1 MGRYCGFQQGP
12 HLRACRTVAD
22 GSAAGS
28 CPAGGEAALARLAA
42 PEGYFHVPAP
52 PGRQAAASAMS
63 RAQHSKLAVVCLLC
77 LGLARLPAAAEVG
90 ERSPTR
96 VGKPRR
102 RASGP
107 RGRRR
112 QPRADLPSG
121 IAQRSAYA
129 RVGGPRG
136 GAGAN
141 ASRRV
146 VWPLRGTGRTYVHIV
161 GTRFCLKQG
170 HNAALVEARLLL
182 FERICVPTMAQQ
194 STNRFVWL
202 VIVDETLAPRHRR
215 RLTTLLAAHRGP
227 KDFRVVSLDRETA
240 NRDLRAQG
248 HHAYGLARLRQP
260 SIVADY
266 VLTTV
271 LDADDGLPYQAL
283 RMIREQVADAVRRV
297 QRNATL
303 LEHKLVAVACY
314 TAALNWQP
322 STRRPAGALNLHN
335 ESMCIT
341 PGLTRVV
348 PFSQPMALG
357 NSSSSNHALLKS
369 RWPGAKT
376 CTQRSPRHSGTRSA
390 AAIPI
395 RSRTATSNGMR
406 DVVRAADVPA
416 SDIYRWRPTLLA
428 QFNITTGDLKATNK
442 GLTLNEAAIARAQ
455 MRSNCHDGWS
465 CKEVALAKLRDIMSR
480 GARRL
485 AALVGPPV
493 GPGRRGRLHQSHA
506 GHCRHWMLTDTVVM

>member
-1 MGRYCGFQQGP
+1 
-12 HLRACRTVAD
+12 
-22 GSAAGS
+22 
-28 CPAGGEAALARLAA
+28 
-42 PEGYFHVPAP
+42 
-52 PGRQAAASAMS
+52 MS
-63 RAQHSKLAVVCLLC
+63 RAAVVCLLC
-77 LGLARLPAAAEVG
+77 LGLPAAAG
-90 ERSPTR
+90 AA
-96 VGKPRR
+96 RR
-102 RASGP
+102 RRVA
-107 RGRRR
+107 R
-112 QPRADLPSG
+112 
-121 IAQRSAYA
+121 RSAYA

-136 GAGAN
+136 GEGAN

-146 VWPLRGTGRTYVHIV
+146 VWPLRGTGRTYVHVV

-170 HNAALVEARLLL
+170 HEAALVEARLLL

-194 STNRFVWL
+194 STDRFVWL
-202 VIVDETLAPRHRR
+202 VVVDETLAPRHRL
-215 RLTTLLAAHRGP
+215 RLETILEAHRGP
-227 KDFRVVSLDRETA
+227 KDFRVVSLDRLTDS
-240 NRDLRAQG
+240 DLRAQG
-248 HHAYGLARLRQP
+248 HHAFGLARLRP
-260 SIVADY
+260 RPMDADY

-297 QRNATL
+297 HPK
-303 LEHKLVAVACY
+303 ELVAVACY
-314 TAALNWQP
+314 TDAFNWQP

-348 PFSQPMALG
+348 PFSRPMALG
-357 NSSSSNHALLKS
+357 NSSLSSHALLKA

-376 CTQRSPRHSGTRSA
+376 CTQRVSRNA
-390 AAIPI
+390 VAIPI

-416 SDIYRWRPTLLA
+416 SDVYRWRPVLQA

-465 CKEVALAKLRDIMSR
+465 CKDYALELLRNMSR

-493 GPGRRGRLHQSHA
+493 GPGRRGRPPVVPRRPLPPLDAH
-506 GHCRHWMLTDTVVM
+506 GHRRIM

>member
-1 MGRYCGFQQGP
+1 
-12 HLRACRTVAD
+12 
-22 GSAAGS
+22 
-28 CPAGGEAALARLAA
+28 
-42 PEGYFHVPAP
+42 
-52 PGRQAAASAMS
+52 MS
-63 RAQHSKLAVVCLLC
+63 RAAVVCLLC
-77 LGLARLPAAAEVG
+77 LGLPAAAG
-90 ERSPTR
+90 AA
-96 VGKPRR
+96 RR
-102 RASGP
+102 RRVA
-107 RGRRR
+107 R
-112 QPRADLPSG
+112 
-121 IAQRSAYA
+121 RSASA

-136 GAGAN
+136 GEVRRSAYAGEVN

-170 HNAALVEARLLL
+170 HEEALVEARLLL

-194 STNRFVWL
+194 STDRFVWL
-202 VIVDETLAPRHRR
+202 VVVDETLAPRHRL
-215 RLTTLLAAHRGP
+215 RLETILEAHRGP
-227 KDFRVVSLDRETA
+227 KDFRVVSLDHETA

-248 HHAYGLARLRQP
+248 HHAFGLARLRP
-260 SIVADY
+260 RPMDADY

-297 QRNATL
+297 L
-303 LEHKLVAVACY
+303 PKELVAVACY
-314 TAALNWQP
+314 ADAFNWQP

-348 PFSQPMALG
+348 PLSRPMALG
-357 NSSSSNHALLKS
+357 NSSSSSHALLKA

-376 CTQRSPRHSGTRSA
+376 CTQRSSRKA
-390 AAIPI
+390 VAIPI

-428 QFNITTGDLKATNK
+428 QFNITTGDLKAANK

-465 CKEVALAKLRDIMSR
+465 CKGYALELLRNMSR

>member
-1 MGRYCGFQQGP
+1 
-12 HLRACRTVAD
+12 
-22 GSAAGS
+22 
-28 CPAGGEAALARLAA
+28 
-42 PEGYFHVPAP
+42 
-52 PGRQAAASAMS
+52 MS
-63 RAQHSKLAVVCLLC
+63 RAAVVCLLC

-136 GAGAN
+136 GEGAN

-240 NRDLRAQG
+240 DRDLRAEG
-248 HHAYGLARLRQP
+248 HHAFGLARLRP
-260 SIVADY
+260 RPMDADY

-283 RMIREQVADAVRRV
+283 RMIREQVAEAVRRV
-297 QRNATL
+297 QRDATL
-303 LEHKLVAVACY
+303 REHKLVAVACY
-314 TAALNWQP
+314 TDAFNWQP

-376 CTQRSPRHSGTRSA
+376 CTQRVSRNA
-390 AAIPI
+390 VAIPI

-428 QFNITTGDLKATNK
+428 QFNITTGDLKAANK

-485 AALVGPPV
+485 LA
-493 GPGRRGRLHQSHA
+493 GPGRRGRLHQSSHA
-506 GHCRHWMLTDTVVM
+506 GHCRHWMLTDTVA

>member
-1 MGRYCGFQQGP
+1 
-12 HLRACRTVAD
+12 
-22 GSAAGS
+22 
-28 CPAGGEAALARLAA
+28 
-42 PEGYFHVPAP
+42 
-52 PGRQAAASAMS
+52 MS
-63 RAQHSKLAVVCLLC
+63 RAARAKHCGLAVVCLLC
-77 LGLARLPAAAEVG
+77 LGLPATAGAA
-90 ERSPTR
+90 
-96 VGKPRR
+96 RR
-102 RASGP
+102 RRVA
-107 RGRRR
+107 R
-112 QPRADLPSG
+112 
-121 IAQRSAYA
+121 RSAYA

-136 GAGAN
+136 GEVRRSAYAGEVN

-146 VWPLRGTGRTYVHIV
+146 VWPLRGTGRTYVHVV
-161 GTRFCLKQG
+161 GTRFCLRQG
-170 HNAALVEARLLL
+170 HEAALVEARLLL

-194 STNRFVWL
+194 STDRFVWL
-202 VIVDETLAPRHRR
+202 VVVDETLAPRHRL
-215 RLTTLLAAHRGP
+215 RLTTILEAHRGP
-227 KDFRVVSLDRETA
+227 KDFRVVSLDRLTDS
-240 NRDLRAQG
+240 DLRAQG
-248 HHAYGLARLRQP
+248 HHAFGLARLRP
-260 SIVADY
+260 RPMDADY

-283 RMIREQVADAVRRV
+283 RMIREQVAEAVRRV
-297 QRNATL
+297 L
-303 LEHKLVAVACY
+303 PKELVAVACY
-314 TAALNWQP
+314 TDAFNWQP

-416 SDIYRWRPTLLA
+416 SDVYRWRPVLQA
-428 QFNITTGDLKATNK
+428 QFNITTGDLKAANK

-465 CKEVALAKLRDIMSR
+465 CKDYALELLRNMSR

-493 GPGRRGRLHQSHA
+493 GPGRRGRLHQPPHA
-506 GHCRHWMLTDTVVM
+506 GHCRHWMLTDNVA

>member
-146 VWPLRGTGRTYVHIV
+146 VWPLQGTGRTYVHIV

-202 VIVDETLAPRHRR
+202 VIVDETLAPRHHR

-428 QFNITTGDLKATNK
+428 QFNITTGDLKAANK

-465 CKEVALAKLRDIMSR
+465 CKDYALELLRNMSR

-493 GPGRRGRLHQSHA
+493 GPGRRGRLHQSSHA

>member
-1 MGRYCGFQQGP
+1 MWLPARPAF
-12 HLRACRTVAD
+12 RTVAD

-215 RLTTLLAAHRGP
+215 RLATLLAAHRGP

-297 QRNATL
+297 HPK
-303 LEHKLVAVACY
+303 ELVAVACY
-314 TAALNWQP
+314 ADAFNWQP

-465 CKEVALAKLRDIMSR
+465 CKDYALELLRNMSR

-493 GPGRRGRLHQSHA
+493 GPGRRGRLHQPSHA
-506 GHCRHWMLTDTVVM
+506 GHRRHWMLTDTVRIM

>member
-1 MGRYCGFQQGP
+1 
-12 HLRACRTVAD
+12 
-22 GSAAGS
+22 
-28 CPAGGEAALARLAA
+28 
-42 PEGYFHVPAP
+42 
-52 PGRQAAASAMS
+52 MS
-63 RAQHSKLAVVCLLC
+63 RAAVVCLLC
-77 LGLARLPAAAEVG
+77 LGLPAAAG
-90 ERSPTR
+90 AA
-96 VGKPRR
+96 RR
-102 RASGP
+102 RRVA
-107 RGRRR
+107 R
-112 QPRADLPSG
+112 
-121 IAQRSAYA
+121 RSAYA

-136 GAGAN
+136 GEGAN

-146 VWPLRGTGRTYVHIV
+146 VWPLRGTGRTYVHVV

-170 HNAALVEARLLL
+170 HETALVEARLLL
-182 FERICVPTMAQQ
+182 FERVCVPTMAQQ
-194 STNRFVWL
+194 STDRFVWL
-202 VIVDETLAPRHRR
+202 VVVDETLAPRHRL
-215 RLTTLLAAHRGP
+215 RLKTILEAHRGP

-240 NRDLRAQG
+240 DRDLRAQG
-248 HHAYGLARLRQP
+248 HHAFGLARLRP
-260 SIVADY
+260 RPMDADY

-283 RMIREQVADAVRRV
+283 RMIREQVAEAVRRV

-303 LEHKLVAVACY
+303 REHKLVAVACY
-314 TAALNWQP
+314 TDAFNWQP

-348 PFSQPMALG
+348 PFSRPMALG
-357 NSSSSNHALLKS
+357 NSSLSSHALLKA

-376 CTQRSPRHSGTRSA
+376 CTQRVSRNA
-390 AAIPI
+390 VAIPI

-416 SDIYRWRPTLLA
+416 SDVYRWRPVLQA

-465 CKEVALAKLRDIMSR
+465 CKEVALAKLRDMSR

-485 AALVGPPV
+485 LV
-493 GPGRRGRLHQSHA
+493 GPGRRGRLHQSSHA
-506 GHCRHWMLTDTVVM
+506 GHCRHWMLKDTVVM

>member
-1 MGRYCGFQQGP
+1 
-12 HLRACRTVAD
+12 
-22 GSAAGS
+22 
-28 CPAGGEAALARLAA
+28 
-42 PEGYFHVPAP
+42 
-52 PGRQAAASAMS
+52 MS
-63 RAQHSKLAVVCLLC
+63 RAAVVCLLC

-90 ERSPTR
+90 ERWPTR

-215 RLTTLLAAHRGP
+215 RLATLLAAHRGP

-465 CKEVALAKLRDIMSR
+465 CKDYALELLRNMSR

>member
-1 MGRYCGFQQGP
+1 
-12 HLRACRTVAD
+12 
-22 GSAAGS
+22 
-28 CPAGGEAALARLAA
+28 
-42 PEGYFHVPAP
+42 
-52 PGRQAAASAMS
+52 MS

-215 RLTTLLAAHRGP
+215 RLTTLLAAHRDPRTSASSHSTARPPTATCAPRATTRTASRGCGN
-227 KDFRVVSLDRETA
+227 RVS
-240 NRDLRAQG
+240 
-248 HHAYGLARLRQP
+248 
-260 SIVADY
+260 
-266 VLTTV
+266 
-271 LDADDGLPYQAL
+271 
-283 RMIREQVADAVRRV
+283 
-297 QRNATL
+297 
-303 LEHKLVAVACY
+303 
-314 TAALNWQP
+314 
-322 STRRPAGALNLHN
+322 
-335 ESMCIT
+335 
-341 PGLTRVV
+341 
-348 PFSQPMALG
+348 
-357 NSSSSNHALLKS
+357 
-369 RWPGAKT
+369 
-376 CTQRSPRHSGTRSA
+376 
-390 AAIPI
+390 
-395 RSRTATSNGMR
+395 SRTTS
-406 DVVRAADVPA
+406 
-416 SDIYRWRPTLLA
+416 SRPSSTP
-428 QFNITTGDLKATNK
+428 TTGYHIK
-442 GLTLNEAAIARAQ
+442 
-455 MRSNCHDGWS
+455 RSG
-465 CKEVALAKLRDIMSR
+465 
-480 GARRL
+480 
-485 AALVGPPV
+485 
-493 GPGRRGRLHQSHA
+493 
-506 GHCRHWMLTDTVVM
+506 

>member
-1 MGRYCGFQQGP
+1 MQ
-12 HLRACRTVAD
+12 
-22 GSAAGS
+22 
-28 CPAGGEAALARLAA
+28 
-42 PEGYFHVPAP
+42 AP

-136 GAGAN
+136 AEGAN

-465 CKEVALAKLRDIMSR
+465 CKDYALELLRNMSR

>member
-1 MGRYCGFQQGP
+1 
-12 HLRACRTVAD
+12 
-22 GSAAGS
+22 
-28 CPAGGEAALARLAA
+28 
-42 PEGYFHVPAP
+42 
-52 PGRQAAASAMS
+52 MS

-136 GAGAN
+136 GESAN

-303 LEHKLVAVACY
+303 PEHKLVAVACY

-465 CKEVALAKLRDIMSR
+465 CKDYALELLRNMSR

>member
-1 MGRYCGFQQGP
+1 M
-12 HLRACRTVAD
+12 AD

-136 GAGAN
+136 GEGAN

-227 KDFRVVSLDRETA
+227 KDFRVVSLDRSTA

-376 CTQRSPRHSGTRSA
+376 CTQRSPRHSGTRSV

-465 CKEVALAKLRDIMSR
+465 CKEVALAKLRDMSR

-485 AALVGPPV
+485 LV
-493 GPGRRGRLHQSHA
+493 GPGRRGRLHQPSHA
-506 GHCRHWMLTDTVVM
+506 GHCRHWMLTDTVRIM

>member
-1 MGRYCGFQQGP
+1 M
-12 HLRACRTVAD
+12 AD

-28 CPAGGEAALARLAA
+28 CPPGGEAARARLAA
-42 PEGYFHVPAP
+42 PEGYFHVQAP

-63 RAQHSKLAVVCLLC
+63 RAQHSKLAIVCLLC

-96 VGKPRR
+96 VGKTRR

-303 LEHKLVAVACY
+303 PEHKLVAVACY

-465 CKEVALAKLRDIMSR
+465 CKDYALELLRNMSR

-493 GPGRRGRLHQSHA
+493 GPGRRGRLHQSSHA

>member
-1 MGRYCGFQQGP
+1 
-12 HLRACRTVAD
+12 
-22 GSAAGS
+22 
-28 CPAGGEAALARLAA
+28 
-42 PEGYFHVPAP
+42 
-52 PGRQAAASAMS
+52 MS
-63 RAQHSKLAVVCLLC
+63 RAARAKHSGLAVVCLLC
-77 LGLARLPAAAEVG
+77 LGLPAAAG
-90 ERSPTR
+90 AA
-96 VGKPRR
+96 RR
-102 RASGP
+102 RRVA
-107 RGRRR
+107 R
-112 QPRADLPSG
+112 
-121 IAQRSAYA
+121 RSASA

-136 GAGAN
+136 GEVRRSAYAGEVN

-146 VWPLRGTGRTYVHIV
+146 VWPLRGTGRTYVHVV

-170 HNAALVEARLLL
+170 HEIALVEARLLL

-194 STNRFVWL
+194 STDRFVWL
-202 VIVDETLAPRHRR
+202 VVVDETLAPRHRL
-215 RLTTLLAAHRGP
+215 RLKTILEAHRGP
-227 KDFRVVSLDRETA
+227 KDFRVVALDRLTDS
-240 NRDLRAQG
+240 DLRAQG
-248 HHAYGLARLRQP
+248 HHAFGLARLRP
-260 SIVADY
+260 RPMDADY

-283 RMIREQVADAVRRV
+283 RMIREQVAEAVRRTPRD
-297 QRNATL
+297 RN
-303 LEHKLVAVACY
+303 LVAVACY
-314 TAALNWQP
+314 TDAFNWQP

-348 PFSQPMALG
+348 PFSRPMALG
-357 NSSSSNHALLKS
+357 NSSLSSHALLKA

-376 CTQRSPRHSGTRSA
+376 CTQRSSRNA
-390 AAIPI
+390 VAIPI

-416 SDIYRWRPTLLA
+416 SDVYRWRPVLQA

-465 CKEVALAKLRDIMSR
+465 CKEVALAKLRDMSR

-485 AALVGPPV
+485 LV
-493 GPGRRGRLHQSHA
+493 RSHA

>member
-1 MGRYCGFQQGP
+1 MGRYSGFQQGP
-12 HLRACRTVAD
+12 RLRACRTVAD
-22 GSAAGS
+22 CSAAGS
-28 CPAGGEAALARLAA
+28 CPPGGEAARARLAA
-42 PEGYFHVPAP
+42 PEGYFHVQAP

-227 KDFRVVSLDRETA
+227 KDFRVVSLDRSTA

-376 CTQRSPRHSGTRSA
+376 CTQRSPRHSGTRSV

-455 MRSNCHDGWS
+455 MQSNCHDGWS
-465 CKEVALAKLRDIMSR
+465 CKDYALELLRNMSR

>member
-1 MGRYCGFQQGP
+1 
-12 HLRACRTVAD
+12 
-22 GSAAGS
+22 
-28 CPAGGEAALARLAA
+28 
-42 PEGYFHVPAP
+42 
-52 PGRQAAASAMS
+52 MS

-107 RGRRR
+107 RGRRW

-248 HHAYGLARLRQP
+248 HHAFGLARLRQP

-465 CKEVALAKLRDIMSR
+465 CKDYALELLRNMSR

>member
-202 VIVDETLAPRHRR
+202 VIVDETLAPRHHR

-376 CTQRSPRHSGTRSA
+376 CTQRSPRHSGARSA

-465 CKEVALAKLRDIMSR
+465 CKDYALELLRNMSR

>member
-1 MGRYCGFQQGP
+1 
-12 HLRACRTVAD
+12 
-22 GSAAGS
+22 
-28 CPAGGEAALARLAA
+28 
-42 PEGYFHVPAP
+42 
-52 PGRQAAASAMS
+52 MS
-63 RAQHSKLAVVCLLC
+63 RAAAVCLLC

-136 GAGAN
+136 GEGAN

-248 HHAYGLARLRQP
+248 HHAFGLARLRQP

-465 CKEVALAKLRDIMSR
+465 CKDYALELLRNMSR

>member
-1 MGRYCGFQQGP
+1 
-12 HLRACRTVAD
+12 
-22 GSAAGS
+22 
-28 CPAGGEAALARLAA
+28 
-42 PEGYFHVPAP
+42 
-52 PGRQAAASAMS
+52 MS

-227 KDFRVVSLDRETA
+227 KDFRVVSLDRSTA

-248 HHAYGLARLRQP
+248 HHAFGLARLRQP

-357 NSSSSNHALLKS
+357 NSSSSHHALLKS

-455 MRSNCHDGWS
+455 MQSNCHDGWS
-465 CKEVALAKLRDIMSR
+465 CKDYALELLRNMSR

>member
-1 MGRYCGFQQGP
+1 
-12 HLRACRTVAD
+12 
-22 GSAAGS
+22 
-28 CPAGGEAALARLAA
+28 
-42 PEGYFHVPAP
+42 
-52 PGRQAAASAMS
+52 MS
-63 RAQHSKLAVVCLLC
+63 RAAVVCLLC
-77 LGLARLPAAAEVG
+77 LGLPAAAG
-90 ERSPTR
+90 AA
-96 VGKPRR
+96 RR
-102 RASGP
+102 RRVA
-107 RGRRR
+107 R
-112 QPRADLPSG
+112 
-121 IAQRSAYA
+121 RSAYA
-129 RVGGPRG
+129 RAGGPRG
-136 GAGAN
+136 GEVRRSAHAGEVN

-146 VWPLRGTGRTYVHIV
+146 VWPLRGTGRTYVHVV

-170 HNAALVEARLLL
+170 HEIALVEARLLL

-194 STNRFVWL
+194 STDRFVWL
-202 VIVDETLAPRHRR
+202 VVVDETLAPRHRL
-215 RLTTLLAAHRGP
+215 RLETILEAHRGP
-227 KDFRVVSLDRETA
+227 KDFRVVALDRLTDS
-240 NRDLRAQG
+240 DLRAQG
-248 HHAYGLARLRQP
+248 HHAFGLARLRP
-260 SIVADY
+260 RPMDADY

-297 QRNATL
+297 QRDATL
-303 LEHKLVAVACY
+303 REHKLVAVACY
-314 TAALNWQP
+314 TDAFNWQP

-348 PFSQPMALG
+348 PFSRPMALG
-357 NSSSSNHALLKS
+357 NSSLSSHALLKA

-376 CTQRSPRHSGTRSA
+376 CTQRVSRNA
-390 AAIPI
+390 VAIPI

-416 SDIYRWRPTLLA
+416 SDVYRWRPVLQA
-428 QFNITTGDLKATNK
+428 QFNITTGDLKAANR
-442 GLTLNEAAIARAQ
+442 GLALNEAAIARAQ

-465 CKEVALAKLRDIMSR
+465 CKDYALELLRNMSR

-506 GHCRHWMLTDTVVM
+506 GHCRHWMLTDNVA

>member
-1 MGRYCGFQQGP
+1 
-12 HLRACRTVAD
+12 
-22 GSAAGS
+22 
-28 CPAGGEAALARLAA
+28 
-42 PEGYFHVPAP
+42 
-52 PGRQAAASAMS
+52 MS
-63 RAQHSKLAVVCLLC
+63 RAASELAVVCLLC
-77 LGLARLPAAAEVG
+77 LGLAEAA
-90 ERSPTR
+90 S
-96 VGKPRR
+96 RR
-102 RASGP
+102 RVA
-107 RGRRR
+107 R
-112 QPRADLPSG
+112 
-121 IAQRSAYA
+121 RSASA

-136 GAGAN
+136 GEVRRSAYAGEVN

-146 VWPLRGTGRTYVHIV
+146 VWPLRGTGRTYVHVV

-170 HNAALVEARLLL
+170 HEAALVEARLLL

-194 STNRFVWL
+194 STDRFVWL
-202 VIVDETLAPRHRR
+202 VVVDETLAPRHRL
-215 RLTTLLAAHRGP
+215 RLKTILEAHRGP
-227 KDFRVVSLDRETA
+227 KDFRVVALDRLTDS
-240 NRDLRAQG
+240 DLRAQG
-248 HHAYGLARLRQP
+248 HHAFGLARLRP
-260 SIVADY
+260 RPMDADY

-297 QRNATL
+297 L
-303 LEHKLVAVACY
+303 PKELVAVACY
-314 TAALNWQP
+314 ADAFNWQP

-348 PFSQPMALG
+348 PFSRPMALG
-357 NSSSSNHALLKS
+357 NSSLSSHALLKA

-376 CTQRSPRHSGTRSA
+376 CTQRSSRNA
-390 AAIPI
+390 VAIPI

-416 SDIYRWRPTLLA
+416 SDVYRWRPVLQA
-428 QFNITTGDLKATNK
+428 QFNITTGDLKAANK

-465 CKEVALAKLRDIMSR
+465 CKAVALEKLRDIMSR

-485 AALVGPPV
+485 LV
-493 GPGRRGRLHQSHA
+493 RSHA

>member
-1 MGRYCGFQQGP
+1 M
-12 HLRACRTVAD
+12 AD

-455 MRSNCHDGWS
+455 MQSNCHDGWS

-493 GPGRRGRLHQSHA
+493 GPGWRGRLHQSHA

>member
-1 MGRYCGFQQGP
+1 
-12 HLRACRTVAD
+12 
-22 GSAAGS
+22 
-28 CPAGGEAALARLAA
+28 
-42 PEGYFHVPAP
+42 
-52 PGRQAAASAMS
+52 MS
-63 RAQHSKLAVVCLLC
+63 RAAVVCLLC
-77 LGLARLPAAAEVG
+77 LGLPAAAG
-90 ERSPTR
+90 AA
-96 VGKPRR
+96 RR
-102 RASGP
+102 RRVA
-107 RGRRR
+107 R
-112 QPRADLPSG
+112 
-121 IAQRSAYA
+121 RSAYA

-136 GAGAN
+136 GEGAN

-146 VWPLRGTGRTYVHIV
+146 VWPLRGTGRTYVHVV

-170 HNAALVEARLLL
+170 HEAALVEARLLL

-194 STNRFVWL
+194 STDRFVWL
-202 VIVDETLAPRHRR
+202 VVVDETLAPRHRL
-215 RLTTLLAAHRGP
+215 RLTTILEAHRGP
-227 KDFRVVSLDRETA
+227 KDFRVVSLDRLTDS
-240 NRDLRAQG
+240 DLRAQG
-248 HHAYGLARLRQP
+248 HHAFGLGRLRP
-260 SIVADY
+260 RPMGADY

-297 QRNATL
+297 L
-303 LEHKLVAVACY
+303 PKELVAVACY
-314 TAALNWQP
+314 TDAFNWQP

-348 PFSQPMALG
+348 PFSRPMALG
-357 NSSSSNHALLKS
+357 NSSLSSHALLKA

-376 CTQRSPRHSGTRSA
+376 CTQRSSRNA
-390 AAIPI
+390 VAIPI

-416 SDIYRWRPTLLA
+416 SDVYRWRPVLQA
-428 QFNITTGDLKATNK
+428 QFNITTGDLKAANK

-465 CKEVALAKLRDIMSR
+465 CKEVALAKLRDMSR

-506 GHCRHWMLTDTVVM
+506 GHCRHWMLTDTVA

>member
-1 MGRYCGFQQGP
+1 M
-12 HLRACRTVAD
+12 AD

-136 GAGAN
+136 GEGAN

-416 SDIYRWRPTLLA
+416 SDVYRWRPVLQA
-428 QFNITTGDLKATNK
+428 QFNITTGDLKAANK

-485 AALVGPPV
+485 MV
-493 GPGRRGRLHQSHA
+493 GPGRRGRLHQSSHA
-506 GHCRHWMLTDTVVM
+506 GHCRHWMLTDTVA

>member
-465 CKEVALAKLRDIMSR
+465 CKDYALELLRNMSR

>member
-1 MGRYCGFQQGP
+1 M
-12 HLRACRTVAD
+12 AD

-107 RGRRR
+107 RGRRPRGRRR

-136 GAGAN
+136 GEGAN

-227 KDFRVVSLDRETA
+227 KDFRVVSLDRSTA

-248 HHAYGLARLRQP
+248 HHAFGLARLRQP

-303 LEHKLVAVACY
+303 LEHKLVVVACY

-322 STRRPAGALNLHN
+322 STRQPAGALNLHN

-376 CTQRSPRHSGTRSA
+376 CTLRAKRA
-390 AAIPI
+390 AVAVPI
-395 RSRTATSNGMR
+395 RSRTATSTGMR

-465 CKEVALAKLRDIMSR
+465 CKDYALELLRNMSR

-493 GPGRRGRLHQSHA
+493 GPGRRGRLHQSSHA

>member
-22 GSAAGS
+22 CSAAGS
-28 CPAGGEAALARLAA
+28 CPPGGEAARARLAA
-42 PEGYFHVPAP
+42 PEGYFHVQAP

-136 GAGAN
+136 GESAN

-303 LEHKLVAVACY
+303 PEHKLVAVACY

-465 CKEVALAKLRDIMSR
+465 CKDYALELLRNMSR

-493 GPGRRGRLHQSHA
+493 GPGRRGRLHQSSHA

>member
-1 MGRYCGFQQGP
+1 MGRFCGFQQGP

-22 GSAAGS
+22 CSAAGS
-28 CPAGGEAALARLAA
+28 CPPGGEAARAKLAA

-146 VWPLRGTGRTYVHIV
+146 VWPLQGTGRTYVHIV

-227 KDFRVVSLDRETA
+227 KDFRVVSLDR
-240 NRDLRAQG
+240 
-248 HHAYGLARLRQP
+248 QP
-260 SIVADY
+260 
-266 VLTTV
+266 
-271 LDADDGLPYQAL
+271 
-283 RMIREQVADAVRRV
+283 
-297 QRNATL
+297 
-303 LEHKLVAVACY
+303 
-314 TAALNWQP
+314 
-322 STRRPAGALNLHN
+322 RPAR
-335 ESMCIT
+335 
-341 PGLTRVV
+341 PGPPRVR
-348 PFSQPMALG
+348 PRAAAATEYRRGLRPHDRPRRRRRATI
-357 NSSSSNHALLKS
+357 SSAPDD
-369 RWPGAKT
+369 PGA
-376 CTQRSPRHSGTRSA
+376 
-390 AAIPI
+390 
-395 RSRTATSNGMR
+395 
-406 DVVRAADVPA
+406 
-416 SDIYRWRPTLLA
+416 
-428 QFNITTGDLKATNK
+428 
-442 GLTLNEAAIARAQ
+442 
-455 MRSNCHDGWS
+455 
-465 CKEVALAKLRDIMSR
+465 
-480 GARRL
+480 
-485 AALVGPPV
+485 
-493 GPGRRGRLHQSHA
+493 GR
-506 GHCRHWMLTDTVVM
+506 

>member
-1 MGRYCGFQQGP
+1 
-12 HLRACRTVAD
+12 
-22 GSAAGS
+22 
-28 CPAGGEAALARLAA
+28 
-42 PEGYFHVPAP
+42 
-52 PGRQAAASAMS
+52 MS
-63 RAQHSKLAVVCLLC
+63 RAAVVCLLC
-77 LGLARLPAAAEVG
+77 LGLPAAAG
-90 ERSPTR
+90 AA
-96 VGKPRR
+96 RR
-102 RASGP
+102 RRVA
-107 RGRRR
+107 R
-112 QPRADLPSG
+112 
-121 IAQRSAYA
+121 RSAYA

-136 GAGAN
+136 GEVRRSAYAGEVN

-146 VWPLRGTGRTYVHIV
+146 VWPLRGTGRTYVHVV
-161 GTRFCLKQG
+161 GTRFCLRQG
-170 HNAALVEARLLL
+170 HEAALVEARLLL

-194 STNRFVWL
+194 STDRFVWL
-202 VIVDETLAPRHRR
+202 VVVDETLAPRHRR
-215 RLTTLLAAHRGP
+215 RLTTILEAHRGP
-227 KDFRVVSLDRETA
+227 KDFRVVSLDRETH
-240 NRDLRAQG
+240 QEG
-248 HHAYGLARLRQP
+248 HHAFGLARLRP
-260 SIVADY
+260 RPTDADY

-348 PFSQPMALG
+348 PFSRPMALG
-357 NSSSSNHALLKS
+357 NSSLSSHALLKA

-376 CTQRSPRHSGTRSA
+376 CTQRVSRNA
-390 AAIPI
+390 VAIPI

-416 SDIYRWRPTLLA
+416 SDVYRWRPVLQA
-428 QFNITTGDLKATNK
+428 QFNITTGDLKAANR

-465 CKEVALAKLRDIMSR
+465 CKDYALELLRNMSR

-485 AALVGPPV
+485 AALVGPPL
-493 GPGRRGRLHQSHA
+493 GPGRRGRLHQPSHA

>member
-1 MGRYCGFQQGP
+1 
-12 HLRACRTVAD
+12 
-22 GSAAGS
+22 
-28 CPAGGEAALARLAA
+28 
-42 PEGYFHVPAP
+42 
-52 PGRQAAASAMS
+52 MS
-63 RAQHSKLAVVCLLC
+63 RAAVVCLLC
-77 LGLARLPAAAEVG
+77 LGLPAAAG
-90 ERSPTR
+90 AA
-96 VGKPRR
+96 RR
-102 RASGP
+102 RRVA
-107 RGRRR
+107 R
-112 QPRADLPSG
+112 
-121 IAQRSAYA
+121 RSASA

-136 GAGAN
+136 GEVRRSAYAGEVN

-146 VWPLRGTGRTYVHIV
+146 VWPLRGTGRTYVHVV

-170 HNAALVEARLLL
+170 HQVDLVEARILL

-194 STNRFVWL
+194 STDRFVWL
-202 VIVDETLAPRHRR
+202 VVVDETLAPRHRR

-248 HHAYGLARLRQP
+248 HHAFGLARLRP
-260 SIVADY
+260 RPMDADY

-297 QRNATL
+297 HPK
-303 LEHKLVAVACY
+303 ELVAVACY
-314 TAALNWQP
+314 TDAFNWQP

-348 PFSQPMALG
+348 PLSRPMALG
-357 NSSSSNHALLKS
+357 NSSLSSHALLKA

-376 CTQRSPRHSGTRSA
+376 CTQRVSRNA
-390 AAIPI
+390 VAIPI

-416 SDIYRWRPTLLA
+416 SDVYRWRPVLQA

-465 CKEVALAKLRDIMSR
+465 CKEVALAKLRDMSR

-485 AALVGPPV
+485 LVRPS
-493 GPGRRGRLHQSHA
+493 SHA

>member
-1 MGRYCGFQQGP
+1 MAPAF
-12 HLRACRTVAD
+12 RTVAD

-136 GAGAN
+136 GEGAN

-215 RLTTLLAAHRGP
+215 RLATLLAAHRGP

-455 MRSNCHDGWS
+455 MQSNCHDGWS
-465 CKEVALAKLRDIMSR
+465 CKDYALELLRNMSR

>member
-1 MGRYCGFQQGP
+1 M
-12 HLRACRTVAD
+12 AD

-52 PGRQAAASAMS
+52 PGSQAAASAMS

-227 KDFRVVSLDRETA
+227 KDFRVVSLDRSTA

-283 RMIREQVADAVRRV
+283 RTIREQVADAVRRV

-455 MRSNCHDGWS
+455 MQSNCHDGWS
-465 CKEVALAKLRDIMSR
+465 CKDYALELLRNMSR